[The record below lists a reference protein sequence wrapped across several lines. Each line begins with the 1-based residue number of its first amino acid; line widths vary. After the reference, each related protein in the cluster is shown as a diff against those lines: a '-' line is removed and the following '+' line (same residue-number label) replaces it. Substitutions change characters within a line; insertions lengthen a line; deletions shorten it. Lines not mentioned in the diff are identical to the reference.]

1 MGKPKKRSK
10 KKCAEIEEFLQNS
23 FSLYFCDYDCYFYTF
38 DDDDY
43 PVHLPLFKE
52 GKVNEKI
59 LARAAEI
66 LGIEPEDILT
76 CNKDAVWKWYK
87 KFPFFSLF
95 REFLIARHN
104 SYFEKLTAE
113 EMLILAIFSDDDPI
127 KPPKRYDEEAIQT
140 RMVEQ
145 LKETNAYFPGAYH
158 EGAAVCNFSY
168 NAEHFFS
175 FPKLEEMMR
184 SFFELVSRVREL
196 FFKAWQEPL
205 DVSEVKEYNFLVT
218 ALDLVDNIR
227 PHSVYYENLQKLIP
241 IYQQEGFQGKEQE
254 FLQIVHIKFCA
265 HFSPWNCREFCENR
279 DWAQA
284 YADIYPDIKRKMFEF
299 GESVKYFHCMF
310 RWSDDIPPEPDPD
323 LDLDEEEMN
332 GLFDMESFQKELEE
346 ELAQDLLFEKI
357 GVKSAGGWTEV
368 RVPKTAEE
376 LNGDEVYVEK
386 LIRLG
391 GVCSKGG
398 VKIHP
403 RRRYVGQEEIDRMMA
418 RRNVW
423 GNENYE

>member
-76 CNKDAVWKWYK
+76 CNKDAVWKWYRK
-87 KFPFFSLF
+87 YPFFSLF

-184 SFFELVSRVREL
+184 SFFDLVSRVREL

-205 DVSEVKEYNFLVT
+205 DASEVKEYNFLVT
-218 ALDLVDNIR
+218 SLGIEDGIS
-227 PHSVYYENLQKLIP
+227 HHQVYYENLQKLIP
-241 IYQQEGFQGKEQE
+241 IYRQEGFAGKEEE
-254 FLQIVHIKFCA
+254 FPYLVRIKFEQDLR
-265 HFSPWNCREFCENR
+265 PWNCREFCENR
-279 DWAQA
+279 DLVQA
-284 YADIYPDIKRKMFEF
+284 YADIYPGIKREMFGF
-299 GESVKYFHCMF
+299 GESVKYFNCMF

-323 LDLDEEEMN
+323 RDSEMEEMN
-332 GLFDMESFQKELEE
+332 GLFDEESFEKELREAVDNIASYEEYGVCEMGDWITVRVAKTKE
-346 ELAQDLLFEKI
+346 EL
-357 GVKSAGGWTEV
+357 
-368 RVPKTAEE
+368 
-376 LNGDEVYVEK
+376 GDDDVYAEK

-398 VKIHP
+398 VKVSHRAP
-403 RRRYVGQEEIDRMMA
+403 PHYKFDLKKLEA